1 MHTSRDSIPPLRYS
15 IHLGNAPSSDRD
27 RVVPFFERPKGRLGL
42 SDRENYE
49 TANTLGFRIGQGT
62 GAIRRLVRRRRDD
75 ATAPSRFGKRP
86 RPGCPHRRG
95 SRARVLLVAS
105 HDELAPSLS
114 LAQLAPV
121 PFVLPRIL
129 TYLYHIPVLKTYIQ
143 PPSGVALFLRE
154 AIRHAGSLRLS
165 RPYIVARAMACTTQ

>member
-1 MHTSRDSIPPLRYS
+1 MNYVSTVSAEQHDREVLGVPWLTVAVFLLAFKS
-15 IHLGNAPSSDRD
+15 HLGNAPSSDRD

-95 SRARVLLVAS
+95 SRARILLVAS
-105 HDELAPSLS
+105 HDELAPSRS
-114 LAQLAPV
+114 SVYAS
-121 PFVLPRIL
+121 
-129 TYLYHIPVLKTYIQ
+129 YSIQ
-143 PPSGVALFLRE
+143 HE
-154 AIRHAGSLRLS
+154 NE
-165 RPYIVARAMACTTQ
+165 

>member
-1 MHTSRDSIPPLRYS
+1 MVKGRTAPLAAGASPSLNLRPEQAS
-15 IHLGNAPSSDRD
+15 AKAEKKMEINHRAEMVHLGNAPSSDRD

-95 SRARVLLVAS
+95 SRACVLLVAS

-114 LAQLAPV
+114 LA
-121 PFVLPRIL
+121 
-129 TYLYHIPVLKTYIQ
+129 
-143 PPSGVALFLRE
+143 
-154 AIRHAGSLRLS
+154 
-165 RPYIVARAMACTTQ
+165 

>member
-1 MHTSRDSIPPLRYS
+1 MPTPIEVVIARFKRSAR
-15 IHLGNAPSSDRD
+15 HLGNAPSSDRD

-114 LAQLAPV
+114 LA
-121 PFVLPRIL
+121 
-129 TYLYHIPVLKTYIQ
+129 
-143 PPSGVALFLRE
+143 
-154 AIRHAGSLRLS
+154 
-165 RPYIVARAMACTTQ
+165 

>member
-1 MHTSRDSIPPLRYS
+1 MMLVQGEIYLLWLRNRRAHVCDGLTRGECGRDFSPL
-15 IHLGNAPSSDRD
+15 HLGNASSSDRD
-27 RVVPFFERPKGRLGL
+27 RVAPFFERPKGRLGL

-114 LAQLAPV
+114 LA
-121 PFVLPRIL
+121 
-129 TYLYHIPVLKTYIQ
+129 
-143 PPSGVALFLRE
+143 
-154 AIRHAGSLRLS
+154 
-165 RPYIVARAMACTTQ
+165 